1 MAKVVQGCQG
11 KHSRSRLYE
20 DHSLARELY
29 LSDTS
34 GIVVSYWLLPF
45 LDRSV
50 SEQVI
55 SLRNLSRKVD
65 TSTIR
70 GKTGV
75 ITTYKNVV
83 KTTKNYREKWL

>member
-11 KHSRSRLYE
+11 KRSRSRLYE

-50 SEQVI
+50 SGIGVI
-55 SLRNLSRKVD
+55 SRKKMYYRKVR
-65 TSTIR
+65 I
-70 GKTGV
+70 
-75 ITTYKNVV
+75 VV
-83 KTTKNYREKWL
+83 HQ